1 MPRQSNDLCDCRLIH
16 RPVVEE
22 AMASALPPDEVETLA
37 QTFKALADETR
48 LKILWALEK
57 REMCVCDLAAM
68 LGLTESAVSH
78 QLRLLRNLQLA
89 SNRRKTVSATAEN
102 KALQRAHQQ
111 LPVQREARRALVRSA
126 KPSLS
131 QKTAVAPF
139 NTVKIRRSSSNRG
152 ARSSSMTVCMPV
164 SSF

>member
-1 MPRQSNDLCDCRLIH
+1 MPRQSDDLCDCRLIH

-78 QLRLLRNLQLA
+78 QLRLLRKVLNISTRCSKA
-89 SNRRKTVSATAEN
+89 STMRRFPGC
-102 KALQRAHQQ
+102 RG
-111 LPVQREARRALVRSA
+111 RSA
-126 KPSLS
+126 SWNL
-131 QKTAVAPF
+131 
-139 NTVKIRRSSSNRG
+139 
-152 ARSSSMTVCMPV
+152 C
-164 SSF
+164 